1 SGGYWPKI
9 PLSTT
14 GMAWA
19 ALSNASHIRSGFHA
33 GDRRA
38 ERARISHRP
47 AAAIDEGQEIAEDSI
62 EFVRRFEIDRMATVR
77 HHRERSGGKIPL
89 QKNGGH
95 QARPVFIACQNER
108 RNCQPFHVLDEI
120 IERWAFA
127 LHAELRVR
135 RTQR

>member
-77 HHRERSGGKIPL
+77 HHRERSGGGSPPSPRA
-89 QKNGGH
+89 Q
-95 QARPVFIACQNER
+95 R
-108 RNCQPFHVLDEI
+108 REDSASKEW
-120 IERWAFA
+120 RASGTA
-127 LHAELRVR
+127 SLHRLSK
-135 RTQR
+135 